1 MNTLKLVEK
10 ENQFRK
16 EFEIFSYKNL
26 GSVKTF
32 VDDKGEVWFCLKD
45 VCDILGLGNPSKVL
59 HRLNRD
65 GVTASKVGVQTGIRN
80 VS

>member
-1 MNTLKLVEK
+1 MNTLNLVEK

-16 EFEIFSYKNL
+16 EFEIFNYKN
-26 GSVKTF
+26 
-32 VDDKGEVWFCLKD
+32 
-45 VCDILGLGNPSKVL
+45 LGNPSKVL

-65 GVTASKVGVQTGIRN
+65 GVTISKVGVQTGIRN